1 MFRLH
6 VFPIADPCL
15 FKRLKYLQLSPE
27 EKLVNRNALYMLVGG
42 LVVLVVVLGVYIYDK
57 ESKPDGV
64 ELKIGEGGISIQEN

>member
-1 MFRLH
+1 VEH
-6 VFPIADPCL
+6 
-15 FKRLKYLQLSPE
+15 LQLSPE
-27 EKLVNRNALYMLVGG
+27 EKIVNRNALYMLVGG